1 MNPEQWGYLFVLPIT
16 FALEYLVIFVDT
28 EYPSF
33 LKCKIKLPFLL
44 YMGCQWAVSFIVVL
58 GIIEYRHPPN
68 VAWSLAYAIIASL
81 IATGVVTN
89 TEIKFLDFNINQ
101 VKTKTDEW
109 RDKIVSM
116 INKEK
121 TSSHRELAS
130 ILLTTKKDL
139 RQELLGIME
148 PKDFNALEQDIMSW
162 KTDEKPIAYAREI
175 VKIDPGLA
183 RKLVS

>member
-1 MNPEQWGYLFVLPIT
+1 MNPEQWGYLLVLLFT
-16 FALEYLVIFVDT
+16 FAFEYLGIFVAT
-28 EYPSF
+28 EYPLF
-33 LKCKIKLPFLL
+33 LKCKIKLPFFV
-44 YMGCQWAVSFIVVL
+44 YMGCQWAVSFIVFL
-58 GIIEYRHPPN
+58 GFMIYQHPPTI
-68 VAWSLAYAIIASL
+68 AWSLAYAFIASG

-89 TEIKFLDFNINQ
+89 TEIKFLDFNINH

-130 ILLTTKKDL
+130 RLLTTKKDL

-148 PKDFNALEQDIMSW
+148 PTDFNDFEQAIMSW
-162 KTDEKPIAYAREI
+162 ETYEKPIAYAREI
-175 VKIDPGLA
+175 VKLDPDLA
-183 RKLVS
+183 HKLVS